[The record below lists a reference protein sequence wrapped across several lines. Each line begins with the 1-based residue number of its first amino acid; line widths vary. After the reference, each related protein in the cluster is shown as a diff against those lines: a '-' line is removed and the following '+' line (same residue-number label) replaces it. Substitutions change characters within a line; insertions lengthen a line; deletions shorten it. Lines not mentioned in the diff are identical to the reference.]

1 MDNLI
6 DAWHDGAGEDQK
18 LHEFLGMTWDEYCQ
32 WVTKYTGHSLNTAY
46 QAPTAIDIYQQR
58 MNYLIESGKHRYSR
72 KWATVFGPGS
82 KINTNGLN
90 LVHEYVLAET
100 HTYAFYENKDVSV
113 LIQSNLRGSRNEDV
127 IVMGQMEVIQ
137 SSITAVAGEKL
148 AKQLKSGLNEPQE
161 VEEDNRLPVGFWRMT
176 PQGADRDVRMVSY
189 QPWDEI
195 APNYPQAS
203 RCVLDG
209 LVSTTVND
217 VDGKIALFYGPA
229 GTGKTT
235 FLRTLADAWREWAD
249 LEYIIDPEI
258 FLNDPGYITD
268 VMMGDGDSDRYRI
281 VLLEDSGE
289 LIKEDA
295 KITSGQALSRLLN
308 MTDGLLGAGR
318 NVIVAITTNDDIS
331 AMHPA
336 VVRPGRCMV
345 KAELGLFPVDEA
357 TKWLDQY
364 GRVMED
370 VTPATLAELFHI
382 RGKDVTD
389 PHEEPQGSSE
399 GEKTPA

>member
-1 MDNLI
+1 MSRIHWAL
-6 DAWHDGAGEDQK
+6 
-18 LHEFLGMTWDEYCQ
+18 
-32 WVTKYTGHSLNTAY
+32 SNTAY
-46 QAPTAIDIYQQR
+46 QAPTAVDIYQQR
-58 MNYLIESGKHRYSR
+58 MNQLVESGKHRYSR
-72 KWATVFGPGS
+72 KWATMFGPGS
-82 KINTNGLN
+82 KINLDGLN
-90 LVHEYVLAET
+90 LVHEYVLAES
-100 HTYAFYENKDVSV
+100 HTYSFYENKNVSV
-113 LIQSNLRGSRNEDV
+113 LIQSNKRGSRDEDV
-127 IVMGQMEVIQ
+127 IIAGQMEVIQ
-137 SSITAVAGEKL
+137 SSTTSAAGAML
-148 AKQLKSGLNEPQE
+148 TIQLKSGLKVPQE
-161 VEEDNRLPVGFWRMT
+161 VEAEDLLPVGFWRMT
-176 PQGADRDVRMVSY
+176 PQGADRDVRMISY
-189 QPWDEI
+189 QPWADI
-195 APNYPQAS
+195 AANYPQAS
-203 RCVLDG
+203 RETLGG
-209 LVSTTVND
+209 LVKVTSAD

-268 VMMGDGDSDRYRI
+268 VMMGDGDSERYRI

-318 NVIVAITTNDDIS
+318 KIIVAITTNDDVS
-331 AMHPA
+331 HMHPA

-364 GRVMED
+364 GHVMRCP
-370 VTPATLAELFHI
+370 TPATLAELFHI
-382 RGKDVTD
+382 RGKLVADT
-389 PHEEPQGSSE
+389 HEEPQGSSE